1 MRLFL
6 KNILL
11 FGAIVIVIFATC
23 ITAKYMITHSIS
35 FKEPEN
41 VHFLFIGASHPY
53 HGIDAGLTKD
63 AVNKSAR
70 SERYM
75 FSYLKLKQIIEA
87 NPQIDTVFIE
97 CSPTDLFKYTDDKYF
112 KDNEMSYFIP
122 LYFPFFSGDEWKIY
136 SHNMPDVI
144 KLIIQKSF
152 HPNQLFPE
160 QIMAG
165 LGTQAGK
172 NENLA
177 RMDRSEVAPAMI
189 DGDTGNEINYHY
201 LRKIIDLCNDNGIKL
216 YGIYFPVYHPEYYY
230 DQKYYHKALS
240 EKFPDLE
247 VLDYSNMELPDSVRY
262 DAHHLNWYGA
272 QIFTTELKKRFKI
285 E

>member
-6 KNILL
+6 KNIFL
-11 FGAIVIVIFATC
+11 FGAIVIGIFATC

-53 HGIDAGLTKD
+53 RGIDTTLMKD
-63 AVNKSAR
+63 AVNRSAP

-75 FSYLKLKQIIEA
+75 FSYLKLKEIIKA

-97 CSPTDLFKYTDDKYF
+97 CSPTDIFEHADDKYF
-112 KDNEMSYFIP
+112 AENEMSYFIP
-122 LYFPFFSGDEWKIY
+122 LYFPFFSSNELKIY
-136 SHNMPDVI
+136 YHKMPDVI
-144 KLIIQKSF
+144 KFIIQKSF
-152 HPNQLFPE
+152 HPNQIFPGR
-160 QIMAG
+160 IMTG
-165 LGTQAGK
+165 LGSQAGK
-172 NENLA
+172 TENLA
-177 RMDRSEVAPAMI
+177 KMNSTEVTPAMI
-189 DGDTGNEINYHY
+189 TGDMGNEINNHY
-201 LRKIIDLCNDNGIKL
+201 LSKIIDLCNDNGIKL

-272 QIFTTELKKRFKI
+272 QIFTTELKNRYHIK
-285 E
+285 